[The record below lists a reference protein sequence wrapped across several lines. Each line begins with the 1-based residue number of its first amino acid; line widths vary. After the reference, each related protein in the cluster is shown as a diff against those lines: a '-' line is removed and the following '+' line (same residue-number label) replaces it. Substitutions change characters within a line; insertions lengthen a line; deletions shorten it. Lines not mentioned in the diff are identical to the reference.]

1 MVPFQ
6 PSCLLPL
13 FICTCP
19 CHPHATF
26 SSSVHT
32 RVRLESPSSSQSSS
46 SFVCCVLLLKGGHQA
61 IYFHLISSQQQSQ
74 VQFCSAPITSL
85 SSLARSS
92 VQSRYQTMQIPNPI
106 SLFLLALGDAA
117 AADDHSHVL
126 HHLVPSRHPM
136 TYMYIPFTTDYDQ
149 EMFLEGVTK

>member
-6 PSCLLPL
+6 PSCLLLPL
-13 FICTCP
+13 FICTC
-19 CHPHATF
+19 PHATF

-106 SLFLLALGDAA
+106 SLFLLALGAA

-149 EMFLEGVTK
+149 EMSLEGVTK